1 MYWLALGYRITD
13 ENTSRESET
22 SKYLPIAMLNSK
34 FQNILNTYHEFS
46 RYLKKKK
53 KTKISCRIKI
63 FKTLFFFFATKDS
76 LIKGTSNSNHFFSI
90 RESTGG

>member
-46 RYLKKKK
+46 RYLKKKRK
-53 KTKISCRIKI
+53 QKFRVVLR
-63 FKTLFFFFATKDS
+63 FLRHFFFF
-76 LIKGTSNSNHFFSI
+76 FFCNE
-90 RESTGG
+90 R